1 MIHYLDSKR
10 RVKEKYSRKEER
22 ATSDMIVNEALV
34 CLFSSKVFEWIGPK
48 KITHES
54 MSWRFTETVD
64 LRRFEEKKRKERI
77 EKVRGNRFENF
88 RSSHTT
94 GSSSQRFLIIR
105 IWEETTA
112 LIF

>member
-1 MIHYLDSKR
+1 MIGKVGMLHCIASKR
-10 RVKEKYSRKEER
+10 LVEEEYARKEER

-64 LRRFEEKKRKERI
+64 LRRFEEKKRKEKI
-77 EKVRGNRFENF
+77 EE
-88 RSSHTT
+88 
-94 GSSSQRFLIIR
+94 SQRKSFREIQIQSHDCKFEPA
-105 IWEETTA
+105 ISN
-112 LIF
+112 